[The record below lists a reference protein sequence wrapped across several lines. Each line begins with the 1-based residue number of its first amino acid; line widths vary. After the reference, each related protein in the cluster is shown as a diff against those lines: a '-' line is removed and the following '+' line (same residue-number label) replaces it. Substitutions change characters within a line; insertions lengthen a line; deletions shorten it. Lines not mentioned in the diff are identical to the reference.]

1 MARPEAAI
9 ALARPVG
16 LRVFDRLQGRL
27 LLPLIELVSVF

>member
-1 MARPEAAI
+1 MASPEAAM

-16 LRVFDRLQGRL
+16 LRVVDRRQGRL